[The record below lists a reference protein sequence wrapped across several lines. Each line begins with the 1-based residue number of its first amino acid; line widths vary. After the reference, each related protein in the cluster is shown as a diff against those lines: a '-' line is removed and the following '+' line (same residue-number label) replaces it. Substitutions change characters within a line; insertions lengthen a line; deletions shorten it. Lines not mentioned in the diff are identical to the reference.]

1 MSGQKF
7 SFRIRPWMA
16 AMVLTTAILLS
27 APGCQSS
34 AGPGGTSGG
43 LADVLIPG
51 HQEAALRK
59 RAEADSFPS
68 ATQALHAP
76 EGSDHQGP

>member
-1 MSGQKF
+1 M
-7 SFRIRPWMA
+7 IRTQFTVCMRSWA
-16 AMVLTTAILLS
+16 ASMLL
-27 APGCQSS
+27 AAATLLAAAGCQSS

-43 LADVLIPG
+43 LADMLIPG
-51 HQEAALRK
+51 HQDAALRK

-76 EGSDHQGP
+76 EGGDHQGL